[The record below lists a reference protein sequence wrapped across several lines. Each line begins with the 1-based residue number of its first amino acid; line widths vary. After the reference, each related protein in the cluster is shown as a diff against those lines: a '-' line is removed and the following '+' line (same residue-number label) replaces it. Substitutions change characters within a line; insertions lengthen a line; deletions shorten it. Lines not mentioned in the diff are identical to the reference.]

1 MDETYTITLET
12 SPDPAEVSQVRAGLS
27 AYNRT
32 NASDDS
38 FTPLVLM
45 VRDPRG
51 AVIGG
56 LLGGTYWGWLVIEVL
71 WLAEAARH
79 RGLGSQLLER
89 AEHIA
94 LERGCHAAH
103 LDTMSFQAPDFYKK
117 HGYTIFGVL
126 DDLPRGHQR
135 IFLKKELKAHSV
147 G

>member
-1 MDETYTITLET
+1 MAETYTITFEI

-27 AYNRT
+27 AYNRS

-45 VRDPRG
+45 VRDPQG

-71 WLAEAARH
+71 WLAETARH

-117 HGYTIFGVL
+117 HGYTIFGML
-126 DDLPRGHQR
+126 DDLPRGYQR